1 MPIDRVFIKAYITC
15 LGLGNPNNIE
25 LFYHILTI
33 IPLNFIFISF
43 FFFFFTYHN
52 LYIYIL
58 YIIY

>member
-33 IPLNFIFISF
+33 IPLNFILKNF

>member
-33 IPLNFIFISF
+33 IPLNFILISF

>member
-33 IPLNFIFISF
+33 IPLNFILKIF